1 MEENK
6 FLEAQ
11 NLKNQISK
19 LEKWLQDTK
28 RENAKIGVCWSVYTQ
43 EYHNI
48 NSISWCPEGKVSYL
62 TNELPESVK
71 DKVIQLVKDEMEK
84 LNEEFNKL

>member
-28 RENAKIGVCWSVYTQ
+28 RENAKIGVCWSIYTQ
-43 EYHNI
+43 EYYYI
-48 NSISWCPEGKVSYL
+48 DSLSWRPESKVSYL
-62 TNELPESVK
+62 INELPENIK
-71 DKVIQLVKDEMEK
+71 DKLIQLVKDELEK

>member
-1 MEENK
+1 MEETK

-19 LEKWLQDTK
+19 LEKWLEDTK
-28 RENAKIGVCWSVYTQ
+28 RENAKIGICWTIYTQ
-43 EYHNI
+43 EYHSI
-48 NSISWCPEGKVSYL
+48 NSISWYPEGKLSYL
-62 TNELPESVK
+62 TNELPESIK

>member
-48 NSISWCPEGKVSYL
+48 NSTSWYPKGKISYL
-62 TNELPESVK
+62 TNELPESIK
-71 DKVIQLVKDEMEK
+71 DKVIQLVKDEIEK

>member
-1 MEENK
+1 MEETK

-19 LEKWLQDTK
+19 LKKWLEDTK
-28 RENAKIGVCWSVYTQ
+28 RENAKIGVFWSVYTQ

-48 NSISWCPEGKVSYL
+48 NSISWYPEGKVSYS
-62 TNELPESVK
+62 TNELPESIK
-71 DKVIQLVKDEMEK
+71 DKVIQLVKDEIEK